1 MIKVREFRIM
11 MFTKYPIIV
20 GQDCFLKEVLNMY
33 YLDFIRNYSTTKN
46 QFPIAIKTHI
56 KKYNYICDIQS
67 TNYTLDET
75 LEGKSDGKS
84 AGKFALAHVKDK
96 NLSCVG
102 YGYKIIPWNS
112 VKFQNPIHGQ
122 LQYQT
127 CAETTTLNIM
137 MYLLYNKVA
146 REITSENIKKY
157 NELYPNNKVKAFFNE
172 DLIKQE
178 SIPLTLELKLSDF
191 CLNLNELA
199 NIKYL
204 KFDKF
209 ELSGDINNFIAT
221 ILVVSGIDISVSSIE
236 ANKSLF
242 IKLFNDFEKNE
253 IKININSI
261 IIDDLIKL
269 SSNSTHI
276 EMNLNIVLNYKV
288 FDDLNLLQVNYRK
301 LIEGV
306 EYDYSIAAT
315 IFKTYIKY
323 NSPKL
328 KTLLLDED
336 DPSNILHLRKSIL
349 EGKTLLF
356 SELDGMTATRNYTD
370 IKLFHQTKFFNI
382 NYNLMIIL
390 GKDNFFGN
398 DVFYLSYVDNSNVF
412 GLSLVNSV
420 NINIVANQLNNIRY
434 LNLSSTFNGKIDETA
449 LQNCKVFVIEGLINN
464 PTISKKLLES
474 VEILIIRENAK
485 IIDKIL
491 TDDSYLEQGCFPNA
505 KLISVQHDD
514 EELVKRI
521 YRKVANNKGIYCK
534 KDINNYVQVL
544 GIDETDALKIDDTE
558 AAYMKCYDIIKYF
571 L

>member
-1 MIKVREFRIM
+1 
-11 MFTKYPIIV
+11 
-20 GQDCFLKEVLNMY
+20 
-33 YLDFIRNYSTTKN
+33 
-46 QFPIAIKTHI
+46 
-56 KKYNYICDIQS
+56 
-67 TNYTLDET
+67 
-75 LEGKSDGKS
+75 
-84 AGKFALAHVKDK
+84 
-96 NLSCVG
+96 LS
-102 YGYKIIPWNS
+102 
-112 VKFQNPIHGQ
+112 
-122 LQYQT
+122 
-127 CAETTTLNIM
+127 E
-137 MYLLYNKVA
+137 
-146 REITSENIKKY
+146 
-157 NELYPNNKVKAFFNE
+157 
-172 DLIKQE
+172 
-178 SIPLTLELKLSDF
+178 F

-209 ELSGDINNFIAT
+209 ELSGDINNFIAVV
-221 ILVVSGIDISVSSIE
+221 LVISGIDISGSSIE

-474 VEILIIRENAK
+474 VEILIIRENAT

-491 TDDSYLEQGCFPNA
+491 NKYDDSYLEQGCFPNA
-505 KLISVQHDD
+505 KLICVQHDN

-521 YRKVANNKGIYCK
+521 YRKVANNKGIYYK
-534 KDINNYVQVL
+534 TKEPGNYVHVL
-544 GIDETDALKIDDTE
+544 GIDETDALKIDGTE
-558 AAYMKCYDIIKYF
+558 AAHTKCYDITKYF